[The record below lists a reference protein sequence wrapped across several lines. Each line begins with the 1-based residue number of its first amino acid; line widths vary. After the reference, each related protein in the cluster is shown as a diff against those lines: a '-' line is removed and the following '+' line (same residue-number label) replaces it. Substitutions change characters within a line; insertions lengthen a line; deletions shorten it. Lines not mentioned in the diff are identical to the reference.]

1 MFSSFEHNRKFDP
14 EGFIFGQD
22 THPTSAM
29 FYGAFPMGYN
39 GCEVISVYNALKL
52 LGRFQPLSETV
63 RDFSRGL
70 HPWLFGVFG
79 TKPSRIGRYLKK
91 KGLSVKKKRKLTEL
105 AALAHDGAVFIISY
119 WTSPK
124 LICPFHTVAVRCVG
138 TDMWEAYNLY
148 NNTRGVWIKKSL
160 ADVID
165 DGRFICGFYIG
176 N

>member
-14 EGFIFGQD
+14 DGFIFGQD

-29 FYGAFPMGYN
+29 FYGLFPMGYN
-39 GCEVISVYNALKL
+39 GCEVISVYNALRL
-52 LGRFQPLSETV
+52 LGRPQSLAETV

-91 KGLSVKKKRKLTEL
+91 KGFTAVKKRKLQKLSEL
-105 AALAHDGAVFIISY
+105 AEDGAVFIVSY

-124 LICPFHTVAVRCVG
+124 LICPFHTIAVRCVNAD
-138 TDMWEAYNLY
+138 TWEAYNLY
-148 NNTRGVWIKKSL
+148 NNTRSVRIKKSL
-160 ADVID
+160 AEIID
-165 DGRFICGFYIG
+165 DGRFICGYRIK
-176 N
+176 